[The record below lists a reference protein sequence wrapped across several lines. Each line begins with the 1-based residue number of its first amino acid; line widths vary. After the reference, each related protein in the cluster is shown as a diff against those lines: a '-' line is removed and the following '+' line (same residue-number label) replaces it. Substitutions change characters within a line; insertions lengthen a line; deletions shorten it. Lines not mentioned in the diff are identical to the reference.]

1 MYKTPPYPSKS
12 SYEGQVTF
20 ATKTNMADKMKI
32 HELHH
37 VKLCKYCSSVGD
49 VINNASLRVVAWRKN
64 YTDWP
69 TDLAICLS
77 ATTIFLKPM
86 KRGARTVVEQQ
97 IFMDLK

>member
-1 MYKTPPYPSKS
+1 MKT
-12 SYEGQVTF
+12 
-20 ATKTNMADKMKI
+20 

-97 IFMDLK
+97 IFIYLK

>member
-1 MYKTPPYPSKS
+1 
-12 SYEGQVTF
+12 
-20 ATKTNMADKMKI
+20 MADKMRI

-69 TDLAICLS
+69 RHQC

-86 KRGARTVVEQQ
+86 KRGARSVVEQQ